1 MTFGGTIHP
10 INASVDGYHGIAT
23 WDWPEEASG
32 MSLKYTVSMAYIEK
46 LFQMDTWQQDYDLN
60 NCKTFHVSRDG
71 AVSINL
77 NCLTTMNWSEEL
89 RVAKE
94 AFEQSLTNSEP
105 TAKKRETGKG
115 GVTSPERP
123 EMVPL
128 PGCREPEEPIPRAR
142 PGKNSEEDR
151 VIRKAEK
158 VGKRLRLKPKGKIAE
173 IKEASA
179 QEVGRLSDR
188 VTRGALKLQIKS
200 RKGVNGSA
208 AVAKPARKK
217 VAGRSKLIAPR
228 RLILSKQVGK
238 RPSSIKV
245 ETRAKKSPPATPKRN
260 IAVTAPPK
268 PGTKMPVAAEV
279 PKSINNR
286 LHTHPT
292 PSCLGGTGSTHT

>member
-10 INASVDGYHGIAT
+10 INASVDGSHGIAT

-46 LFQMDTWQQDYDLN
+46 LFQMETWQQDYDLKN
-60 NCKTFHVSRDG
+60 YKTFHVSRDG

-77 NCLTTMNWSEEL
+77 NCLTTMNWSEEV
-89 RVAKE
+89 RVTKE
-94 AFEQSLTNSEP
+94 ALEESLTNSEP

-115 GVTSPERP
+115 
-123 EMVPL
+123 
-128 PGCREPEEPIPRAR
+128 R
-142 PGKNSEEDR
+142 PGRNSEEDG

-158 VGKRLRLKPKGKIAE
+158 VGKRLKPKGKIAE
-173 IKEASA
+173 MKEAST
-179 QEVGRLSDR
+179 QELGPLSDR
-188 VTRGALKLQIKS
+188 VTRGALKLRIKS
-200 RKGVNGSA
+200 GKGVNGTA

-238 RPSSIKV
+238 RPSSIKF
-245 ETRAKKSPPATPKRN
+245 ETRAKKSPPATFKRN

-268 PGTKMPVAAEV
+268 PGTKTPVMPVAAES
-279 PKSINNR
+279 PKIDK
-286 LHTHPT
+286 
-292 PSCLGGTGSTHT
+292 

>member
-23 WDWPEEASG
+23 WDWPEEVSG

-46 LFQMDTWQQDYDLN
+46 LFQMETWQQDYDLKD
-60 NCKTFHVSRDG
+60 CKTFHVSRDG

-77 NCLTTMNWSEEL
+77 NCLTTMNWSEEI

-94 AFEQSLTNSEP
+94 ALEESLTNSEP

-115 GVTSPERP
+115 GGGGVTNPERP

-128 PGCREPEEPIPRAR
+128 PGGGEPEELIPRPR
-142 PGKNSEEDR
+142 LGKNSEEDG
-151 VIRKAEK
+151 VVRKAEK
-158 VGKRLRLKPKGKIAE
+158 VGKRLKPKEKIAE

-179 QEVGRLSDR
+179 QEVGPSSDR

-200 RKGVNGSA
+200 RKGVNGTA

-228 RLILSKQVGK
+228 RLILSKQIGK
-238 RPSSIKV
+238 RPSSIKM
-245 ETRAKKSPPATPKRN
+245 ETRAKKSPPATLKRD
-260 IAVTAPPK
+260 IAPPK
-268 PGTKMPVAAEV
+268 PGTKMPVAAES
-279 PKSINNR
+279 PKIDKIIGSYP
-286 LHTHPT
+286 PT
-292 PSCLGGTGSTHT
+292 PIRLGGAIGSTHT

>member
-23 WDWPEEASG
+23 WDWPEDVSG

-46 LFQMDTWQQDYDLN
+46 LFQMETWQQEYDLN
-60 NCKTFHVSRDG
+60 NYKAFHVSRDG

-94 AFEQSLTNSEP
+94 ALEESLTNSEP

-115 GVTSPERP
+115 GGGGVTSPERP
-123 EMVPL
+123 KMVTL
-128 PGCREPEEPIPRAR
+128 PGDGEPGESMPRPR

-158 VGKRLRLKPKGKIAE
+158 VGRRLKPKGRLAE
-173 IKEASA
+173 MKEASA
-179 QEVGRLSDR
+179 AELKRLSDHA
-188 VTRGALKLQIKS
+188 TRGALKLQIRS
-200 RKGVNGSA
+200 RKGVNGTA
-208 AVAKPARKK
+208 AVTKPARKK

-228 RLILSKQVGK
+228 RLILSKQVEK
-238 RPSSIKV
+238 RPSSIKF
-245 ETRAKKSPPATPKRN
+245 ETRAKKSPPATSKRN
-260 IAVTAPPK
+260 IAVTAPRK
-268 PGTKMPVAAEV
+268 PGTKMPVMPVMPVAAES
-279 PKSINNR
+279 PKIDK
-286 LHTHPT
+286 
-292 PSCLGGTGSTHT
+292 

>member
-1 MTFGGTIHP
+1 
-10 INASVDGYHGIAT
+10 
-23 WDWPEEASG
+23 

-46 LFQMDTWQQDYDLN
+46 LFQMDTWQQDYDLK

-94 AFEQSLTNSEP
+94 ALEESLTNSEP
-105 TAKKRETGKG
+105 TAKKRETGKEG

-123 EMVPL
+123 EMLSL
-128 PGCREPEEPIPRAR
+128 PGGREPEEPIRAR
-142 PGKNSEEDR
+142 LGKNSEEDG

-158 VGKRLRLKPKGKIAE
+158 VGKRLRLKAKGKIGE
-173 IKEASA
+173 IKEASV
-179 QEVGRLSDR
+179 QEVGPLSDR

-200 RKGVNGSA
+200 RKGVNGTA
-208 AVAKPARKK
+208 AVAKPARRKI
-217 VAGRSKLIAPR
+217 AGRSKIIAPSPR

-245 ETRAKKSPPATPKRN
+245 GTRAKKSPPATPKRN
-260 IAVTAPPK
+260 IAVTTAAK
-268 PGTKMPVAAEV
+268 PGTKMPVAAES
-279 PKSINNR
+279 PKIDK
-286 LHTHPT
+286 
-292 PSCLGGTGSTHT
+292 

>member
-46 LFQMDTWQQDYDLN
+46 LFQMETWQQDYDLKN
-60 NCKTFHVSRDG
+60 EKTFHVSRDG

-77 NCLTTMNWSEEL
+77 NCLTTMNWSEEV
-89 RVAKE
+89 RVEKE
-94 AFEQSLTNSEP
+94 ALEESLTNSEP

-115 GVTSPERP
+115 GGRRVTSPERP
-123 EMVPL
+123 M
-128 PGCREPEEPIPRAR
+128 PRPR

-158 VGKRLRLKPKGKIAE
+158 FGKRLKPKGKIAE
-173 IKEASA
+173 MKEASA
-179 QEVGRLSDR
+179 QELGPLSDR
-188 VTRGALKLQIKS
+188 VTRGSLKLQIKS
-200 RKGVNGSA
+200 RKRVNGTA

-245 ETRAKKSPPATPKRN
+245 ETRAKKSPPATSERN

-268 PGTKMPVAAEV
+268 PGTKIPVMPVAAES
-279 PKSINNR
+279 PKIDK
-286 LHTHPT
+286 
-292 PSCLGGTGSTHT
+292 

>member
-23 WDWPEEASG
+23 WDWPEEVSG

-46 LFQMDTWQQDYDLN
+46 LFQMETWQQDYDLK

-77 NCLTTMNWSEEL
+77 NCLTTMNWSEEI

-94 AFEQSLTNSEP
+94 ALEESLTNFEP

-115 GVTSPERP
+115 GGVTSPERP
-123 EMVPL
+123 EIVPL
-128 PGCREPEEPIPRAR
+128 PGGGDPEEPMPRPR
-142 PGKNSEEDR
+142 PGKNPEEDR

-158 VGKRLRLKPKGKIAE
+158 VSKRLKPKGKIAE

-179 QEVGRLSDR
+179 QEVGPLSDR
-188 VTRGALKLQIKS
+188 FTRGALKLQIKS
-200 RKGVNGSA
+200 RKGVNGTA
-208 AVAKPARKK
+208 AVAKSARKK

-228 RLILSKQVGK
+228 RLIPSKPVGK
-238 RPSSIKV
+238 RLPSIKV
-245 ETRAKKSPPATPKRN
+245 ETRAKKSPPATSKRD
-260 IAVTAPPK
+260 IVVSAPPK
-268 PGTKMPVAAEV
+268 PGTKMPVTVES
-279 PKSINNR
+279 PKIDKQSA
-286 LHTHPT
+286 HT
-292 PSCLGGTGSTHT
+292 PSTPIHLGGTGSTHT